1 MAFISSF
8 EERPLSPRGV
18 HDPVLCGYRALEIG
32 GKRILQ
38 LETYGS
44 LDRKVVDQ
52 PSQKIQLDAE
62 GARALKRIIESS
74 FPGL

>member
-18 HDPVLCGYRALEIG
+18 HDPVLCGYSALMLD

-44 LDRKVVDQ
+44 RDRDVVDQ
-52 PSQKIQLDAE
+52 PSQKIQLDVD
-62 GARALKRIIESS
+62 GARSLKRIIESS